1 MLMLRF
7 NTNHKMKK
15 RIILYTLGLCLSG
28 SMLSCSNLLDLEPEG
43 SLTENSTFSNY
54 NNFISYAWQ
63 FYGTFTGYNGSAPNA
78 EVNGDLFAN
87 ANANATSD
95 WLWQRV
101 VVPSKSS
108 DYSDPF
114 TQIRSINILLDN
126 IDQATNLTE
135 VEKKHIRSIGYF
147 FKAYQYMDLLNK
159 YGTAIWV
166 EHAINDGDKEVLYG
180 TPSTRDELATKI
192 EGLLNYASE
201 NIKVNGD
208 GPNTI
213 NKNVVLALTVRFGL
227 REGTWRKYHQLAQA
241 DKYLRLSADAGAKLM
256 GANIPLF
263 NDYDQLFNSESLAQV
278 PEVLL
283 YKQYEQNQIMHS
295 LASLARNSAGRW
307 DLTKAAVD
315 LYLMKDGQ
323 TRWLSPQFD
332 GDKNPYDEFRN
343 RDRRLYFTIPPPY
356 KVEAKHPTYTWA
368 HTADLKDREYIDLM
382 AQLSVD
388 KRKTLPWMNWEGL
401 ILKQEPHFVDNNLG
415 QPFSVSFTGY
425 RFYKFSNK
433 IQRIQN
439 QDIND
444 APIFRMAEV
453 LISYAE
459 AKYELG
465 ELDQSLVDKTINPL
479 RARGGVAP
487 LQLSNIPVD
496 PTRDA
501 NVTPALWEIRRE
513 RAVELMG
520 EGFRF
525 DDLRRWKKMDY
536 AVALKRGRYITKGV
550 DVPANAPIPIEN
562 NQTQGYISYEGKTP
576 GPFLSHYYLYP
587 IPAAELVLNT
597 NLKQNPDW

>member
-28 SMLSCSNLLDLEPEG
+28 AMLSCSNLLDLEPEG

-63 FYGTFTGYNGSAPNA
+63 FYGTFPGYNSSVPDS
-78 EVNGDLFAN
+78 EVNGDLFAK

-101 VVPSKSS
+101 VVPSKSG

-114 TQIRSINILLDN
+114 IQIRSINILLDN

-180 TPSTRDELATKI
+180 TPSTRDELAAKI
-192 EGLLNYASE
+192 EGLLSYATE

-295 LASLARNSAGRW
+295 VASLARNSAGRW
-307 DLTKAAVD
+307 DLTKAGVD

-323 TRWLSPQFD
+323 TRWSSPQFD

-356 KVEAKHPTYTWA
+356 KVEAKHPTYTWT
-368 HTADLKDREYIDLM
+368 HTADVKDREYIDLM

-444 APIFRMAEV
+444 APLFRMGEV

-479 RARGGVAP
+479 RARGGVAS
-487 LQLSNIPVD
+487 LQLGSIPVD

-501 NVTPALWEIRRE
+501 NVAPALWEIRRE

-562 NQTQGYISYEGKTP
+562 NQSQGYISYEGKTP
-576 GPFLSHYYLYP
+576 GPFLPHYYLYP